1 MNRLISVCL
10 LLAFNLPATAGD
22 LLDLYQQAKT
32 NDPAWLAAQASY
44 QAGIEKAPQ
53 GRSLLLP
60 TLGLSAGKSESD
72 QRVITPTAN
81 NTYHYGT
88 DGYSVLLTQPL
99 YRKQNAAAY
108 AQGLAGANQAG
119 FDLELARQEL
129 ILRTARAYF
138 DVLAAQDVL
147 DFAFTFKDTIGK
159 QLTLAKRNFAVGTAT
174 LVDVHEAQARF
185 DLAAAQ
191 QITAANDLEVKKA
204 ALRILTGAE
213 PGELARLVEKIELR
227 PPEPADMNQWVEN
240 AGSRNQRVE
249 SLKKSLEIA
258 RKEVEKTQGGHYPT
272 LDLTAGRTYSD
283 AGGSTQGFAIETTT
297 NQVGLQ
303 FQMPLYEGGAISS
316 RVRES
321 MARLEEANQR
331 LDLAQ
336 RQVAQDVRESYLAVI
351 NGMARVQALEQ
362 ARNSNERALE
372 STVIGYE
379 RGLRSGVDVLNAQ
392 RELFLTRRDLSQ
404 ARYEYLL
411 GRLRLKAATGIL
423 QEQDLDSINRL
434 LAHKPSG

>member
-1 MNRLISVCL
+1 MIRWISVCL
-10 LLAFNLPATAGD
+10 LLAFGAPAMGGD
-22 LLDLYQQAKT
+22 LLDLYHQAKT

-81 NTYHYGT
+81 NIYHYGT

-108 AQGLAGANQAG
+108 AQGLAGANQAE

-159 QLTLAKRNFAVGTAT
+159 QLTLAKRNFAVGAAT

-185 DLAAAQ
+185 DIAAAQ
-191 QITAANDLEVKKA
+191 QITAANDLEVKKE
-204 ALRILTGAE
+204 ALRVLTGTA

-227 PPEPADMNQWVEN
+227 PPEPADMNKWVEN
-240 AGSRNQRVE
+240 ASTGNQRIE
-249 SLKKSLEIA
+249 SQKKSLEIA
-258 RKEVEKTQGGHYPT
+258 RKEVEKIQGGHYPT

-303 FQMPLYEGGAISS
+303 FQMPLYQGGGISS
-316 RVRES
+316 KVRES
-321 MARLEEANQR
+321 VARLEEANQR
-331 LDLAQ
+331 LDQAQ
-336 RQVAQDVRESYLAVI
+336 RQVAQEVRESYLAVI

-379 RGLRSGVDVLNAQ
+379 RGVRTGVDVLNAQ

-404 ARYEYLL
+404 ARYDYLIS
-411 GRLRLKAATGIL
+411 RLRLKAATGIL

>member
-1 MNRLISVCL
+1 MNRWISLGILFV
-10 LLAFNLPATAGD
+10 FSVPAAGGD
-22 LLDLYQQAKT
+22 LLDLYRQANT
-32 NDPAWLAAQASY
+32 SDPAWLAAQAGY

-60 TLGLSAGKSESD
+60 TLGFSASKSESD
-72 QRVITPTAN
+72 QRVIMPTAN

-88 DGYSVLLTQPL
+88 DTYAIQLTQPL

-108 AQGLAGANQAG
+108 AQGIAGANQSELE
-119 FDLELARQEL
+119 LELARQEL

-185 DLAAAQ
+185 DIAAAQ
-191 QITAANDLEVKKA
+191 QITAANDLEVKKE
-204 ALRILTGAE
+204 ALRVLTGTE

-227 PPEPADMNQWVEN
+227 PPEPADMNKWVEN
-240 AGSRNQRVE
+240 ASTGNQRIE
-249 SLKKSLEIA
+249 SQKKSLEIA
-258 RKEVEKTQGGHYPT
+258 RKEVEKNQGGHYPT

-303 FQMPLYEGGAISS
+303 FQMPLYQGGGISS
-316 RVRES
+316 KVRES
-321 MARLEEANQR
+321 VARLEEANQR
-331 LDLAQ
+331 LDQAR
-336 RQVAQDVRESYLAVI
+336 RQVAQQVRESYLAVI
-351 NGMARVQALEQ
+351 NGMARVRALEQ
-362 ARNSNERALE
+362 ARISNERALE

-379 RGLRSGVDVLNAQ
+379 RGVRSGVDVLNAQ
-392 RELFLTRRDLSQ
+392 RELFRTRLDLSQ
-404 ARYEYLL
+404 SRYDYLIS
-411 GRLRLKAATGIL
+411 RLLLKAAAGTL
-423 QEQDLDSINRL
+423 QEQDLEGINRL
-434 LAHKPSG
+434 LAHKSSG